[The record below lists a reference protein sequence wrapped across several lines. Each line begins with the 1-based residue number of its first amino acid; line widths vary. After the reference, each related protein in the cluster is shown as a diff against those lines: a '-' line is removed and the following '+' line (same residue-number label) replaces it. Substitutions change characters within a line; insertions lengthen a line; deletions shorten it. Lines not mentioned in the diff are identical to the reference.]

1 MSEEYMN
8 QAGKAFVLKNYF
20 HAIFWAFIL
29 FTAMLL
35 VGCGGGHEP
44 SKQQGMYAA
53 GSKTEKDLEELLKA
67 DARVD
72 SYDLQGDKLTVNIK
86 PTLAEA
92 PIGLQQR
99 AVWNWYNTLQ
109 AARNGSKNVSVEA
122 LAEGTKVASWTAGD
136 GFKVPA
142 QAKKEGE
149 EKSE

>member
-1 MSEEYMN
+1 MN
-8 QAGKAFVLKNYF
+8 QAGKAFGIKNHF
-20 HAIFWAFIL
+20 QVIVWASIIFTTMFII
-29 FTAMLL
+29 
-35 VGCGGGHEP
+35 GCGGGHEP
-44 SKQQGMYAA
+44 TKQQGMYAA
-53 GSKTEKDLEELLKA
+53 GSKTEKDLEEMLKA

-99 AVWNWYNTLQ
+99 AVWSWYNTLQ
-109 AARNGSKNVSVEA
+109 AARNGSKNVAVDA
-122 LAEGTKVASWTAGD
+122 LAEGTKVASWSANE
-136 GFKVPA
+136 GFKLPA